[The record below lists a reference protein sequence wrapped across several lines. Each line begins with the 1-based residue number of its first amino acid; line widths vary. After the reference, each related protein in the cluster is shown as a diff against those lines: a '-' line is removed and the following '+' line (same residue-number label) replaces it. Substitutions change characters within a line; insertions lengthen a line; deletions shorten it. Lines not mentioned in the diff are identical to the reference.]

1 MCRFLQYLDGIIG
14 GMVFFDLDENL
25 VFKVVFLFLNFREK
39 MKDVEMVFKK
49 KEKSEFKKK
58 FNIIGSSKLFEKDS
72 KVVKK

>member
-1 MCRFLQYLDGIIG
+1 MFRFLQYLDGIIG

-25 VFKVVFLFLNFREK
+25 VFKVVFLILNFREE

>member
-1 MCRFLQYLDGIIG
+1 
-14 GMVFFDLDENL
+14 MVFFDLDENL
-25 VFKVVFLFLNFREK
+25 VFKVVFLILNFREE

>member
-1 MCRFLQYLDGIIG
+1 
-14 GMVFFDLDENL
+14 MVFFDLDENL

>member
-1 MCRFLQYLDGIIG
+1 MFRFLQYLDGIIG

-25 VFKVVFLFLNFREK
+25 IFKVVFLFLNFREE

>member
-1 MCRFLQYLDGIIG
+1 MFRFLQYLDGIIG

-25 VFKVVFLFLNFREK
+25 VFKVVFLFLNFREE

>member
-25 VFKVVFLFLNFREK
+25 VFKVVFLFLNFREE

>member
-1 MCRFLQYLDGIIG
+1 MFRFLQYLDGIIG

>member
-1 MCRFLQYLDGIIG
+1 MFRFLQYLDGIIG

-25 VFKVVFLFLNFREK
+25 VFKVIFLFLNFREK